1 MQLLTQVMKQNGI
14 KNKTGLY
21 WVSMFL
27 HPNEIPEYRD
37 QIAWHAPSPPF
48 IKVFEGGGRNFYFGG
63 GGGGGNF
70 VGGVT

>member
-37 QIAWHAPSPPF
+37 QIAWHAPSPSF
-48 IKVFEGGGRNFYFGG
+48 RKVFEGGGSEIFILVVVVGG
-63 GGGGGNF
+63 GG
-70 VGGVT
+70 VT